1 MVALIS
7 GVTKA
12 EPVPTGE
19 PPVAAVYQLMVV
31 PILVLAVTAKVTEPA
46 SQRLAAVAPDIVG
59 AIVLIVA
66 NTAVLLA
73 DKQPFAVTAPA

>member
-1 MVALIS
+1 
-7 GVTKA
+7 
-12 EPVPTGE
+12 
-19 PPVAAVYQLMVV
+19 MVV
-31 PILVLAVTAKVTEPA
+31 LIVVLAVTDKVTEPA

-73 DKQPFAVTAPA
+73 DKQPFAVIAPA